1 MFNKNPGGESLG
13 SPQPGATW
21 CPRTFRNWNL
31 MRGIMGLGMA
41 LERAVEPLPFSQSFV
56 FLIMKM
62 FCFIPTVIFCL
73 FTGSK
78 PGVLVV
84 LELLVVLVCYGLKC
98 PKLWITINP
107 LALYNKNIV
116 LTSSIQILLSN
127 FHKHRCLGHTLC
139 QHSIVTVSF
148 FP

>member
-1 MFNKNPGGESLG
+1 MFNKSPGGESLG
-13 SPQPGATW
+13 SPQPGAMW
-21 CPRTFRNWNL
+21 CPRTFKNRNL
-31 MRGIMGLGMA
+31 MRSIRGLGMT

-78 PGVLVV
+78 TGVLVV

-98 PKLWITINP
+98 PKLWITINL
-107 LALYNKNIV
+107 LALYNKTIV

-127 FHKHRCLGHTLC
+127 FHKHRCLSHTFYC
-139 QHSIVTVSF
+139 YSIILPIT
-148 FP
+148 

>member
-13 SPQPGATW
+13 SPKPGAMC
-21 CPRTFRNWNL
+21 CPRTFKNWNL
-31 MRGIMGLGMA
+31 MRGIRGLGMA

-78 PGVLVV
+78 TGVLVV
-84 LELLVVLVCYGLKC
+84 LELLMVLVCYGLKC
-98 PKLWITINP
+98 PKL
-107 LALYNKNIV
+107 
-116 LTSSIQILLSN
+116 
-127 FHKHRCLGHTLC
+127 
-139 QHSIVTVSF
+139 
-148 FP
+148 